1 MARRHHIA
9 VGDWASVARRLEE
22 LISARSAEDPVAVA
36 VELVLLRLQQE
47 AAGAGP
53 PLPLAEQLQQANDR
67 WPALMARPL
76 LARLDPSLVQSC
88 LDVLS
93 PLRLRQAQ
101 GSALD
106 AIFEG
111 LTARRRRGEK
121 GQFLTPRTVCTALV
135 KLLDPQPGERVLDP
149 ACGLGGMLLATA
161 AHRGKDAGPLLGADI
176 DPAALRVARL
186 GAVVAEI
193 AGLDLEHRDSL
204 APGALEPHL
213 NGPVDVI
220 LTNPPFAG
228 EVVDAALCAAYPV
241 TGGGRA
247 ERDALFLE
255 RCVGLL
261 RPGGR
266 LGIVLPHGRL
276 VNDRDG
282 PLRDWLLRQ
291 VQVLAVVGLPDE
303 TFQPHTSLRTALVVG
318 RKRPLPLDPTEPL
331 PDEAIAFCLSEK
343 AGRDRG
349 GRPIPRAGADPQA
362 PAWLALD
369 HDLNEVVDFI
379 FDDLASVW
387 RAHG

>member
-1 MARRHHIA
+1 
-9 VGDWASVARRLEE
+9 
-22 LISARSAEDPVAVA
+22 
-36 VELVLLRLQQE
+36 
-47 AAGAGP
+47 
-53 PLPLAEQLQQANDR
+53 
-67 WPALMARPL
+67 
-76 LARLDPSLVQSC
+76 
-88 LDVLS
+88 
-93 PLRLRQAQ
+93 
-101 GSALD
+101 
-106 AIFEG
+106 
-111 LTARRRRGEK
+111 
-121 GQFLTPRTVCTALV
+121 
-135 KLLDPQPGERVLDP
+135 
-149 ACGLGGMLLATA
+149 
-161 AHRGKDAGPLLGADI
+161 
-176 DPAALRVARL
+176 LRVARL
-186 GAVVAEI
+186 GSVVAEI
-193 AGLDLEHRDSL
+193 VGLDLHHRDSL
-204 APGALEPHL
+204 APGALEPL
-213 NGPVDVI
+213 LDGAVDLI

-282 PLRDWLLRQ
+282 ALRDWLLRQ

-318 RKRPLPLDPTEPL
+318 RKRPVPLDPAAPL
-331 PDEAIAFCLSEK
+331 PDETIHFCLSEK

-349 GRPIPRAGADPQA
+349 GRPIQRPGADPQA

-379 FDDLASVW
+379 FDDLSAVW
-387 RAHG
+387 GAHG